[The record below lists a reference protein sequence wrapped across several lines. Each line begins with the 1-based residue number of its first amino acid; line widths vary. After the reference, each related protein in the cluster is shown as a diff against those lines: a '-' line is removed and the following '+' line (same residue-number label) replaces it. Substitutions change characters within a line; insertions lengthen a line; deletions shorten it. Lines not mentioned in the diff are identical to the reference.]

1 MTQKPKPKIISCN
14 VLQAELEKLAAQG
27 DLDADLV
34 FVSKYFHIDFGML
47 EENLRPI
54 LQENVSSRHGAIV
67 LVYGD
72 LCLGPNGEMKKLAEE
87 YGVVKVD
94 AHNCVDCLLGGKGK
108 VDAVDPNHELMI
120 FSPGMV
126 EFFKDVQAKA
136 RSEGV
141 DDEALKALFS
151 GLRGIVLLD
160 TLGEAEKNKAELK
173 KLDSGLPILET
184 KFVGLENLKCVVL
197 EALECAEL
205 SIAESSGSQIRSD

>member
-1 MTQKPKPKIISCN
+1 MTQKPKPKVISCN
-14 VLQAELEKLAAQG
+14 VLQAELEKLVERG
-27 DLDADLV
+27 DLDVDLV

-54 LQENVSSRHGAIV
+54 VKETVSNSHASVV

-72 LCLGPNGEMKKLAEE
+72 FCLGPNGEMKQLAAE

-108 VDAVDPNHELMI
+108 VNEVDPNHELMVY
-120 FSPGMV
+120 SPGMV
-126 EFFKDVQAKA
+126 EFFKDVQEKT
-136 RSEGV
+136 RSEGM
-141 DDEALKALFS
+141 DDAALKALFI

-160 TLGEAEKNKAELK
+160 TLGQAEQNKADLE

-184 KFVGLENLKCVVL
+184 KFVGLENLKRVVL
-197 EALECAEL
+197 EALERAE
-205 SIAESSGSQIRSD
+205 QKCH

>member
-1 MTQKPKPKIISCN
+1 MTQKPKPRIISCN
-14 VLQAELEKLAAQG
+14 VLQAELEKLVAQG
-27 DLDADLV
+27 DIDADLV
-34 FVSKYFHIDFGML
+34 FVSKYFHVDFSML

-54 LQENVSSRHGAIV
+54 LQENVSSRQGTIV

-87 YGVVKVD
+87 YGIVKVD

-108 VDAVDPNHELMI
+108 VNEADPNHELMI

-126 EFFKDVQAKA
+126 EFFKDIQTKA

-141 DDEALKALFS
+141 DEEALKALFS

-160 TLGEAEKNKAELK
+160 TLGEAEKNRADLE
-173 KLDSGLPILET
+173 KLGSGLPILET
-184 KFVGLENLKCVVL
+184 KFVGLQNLKGVVV
-197 EALECAEL
+197 EALERAECTL
-205 SIAESSGSQIRSD
+205 R